1 MKNLIIIIAV
11 VHLLAGNAA
20 AQESHRGHG
29 ESAVSV
35 SPYSGF
41 QSRSIKSLSDEQVED
56 LRSGRGMGLALAAEL
71 NGFPGPT
78 HVLELAGDLG
88 LSEAQRSQTEAA
100 VRSMKSETIAIGQRI
115 IAAER
120 ELDRLFAERRIDRAR
135 LAAVIAR
142 IGSDQG
148 ALRGAH
154 LMHHIDMVELL
165 TPTQIE
171 RYGVLRG
178 YTRKMP

>member
-1 MKNLIIIIAV
+1 MKSPIIVIAV
-11 VHLLAGNAA
+11 VCLLAGNAA

-29 ESAVSV
+29 ESALSV

-41 QSRSIKSLSDEQVED
+41 QSRSIKSLSDEQVAD

-78 HVLELAGDLG
+78 HVLELADDLG
-88 LSEAQRSQTEAA
+88 LSDLQRAQTEAA
-100 VRSMKSETIAIGQRI
+100 VRFMKSQTIMIGERI
-115 IAAER
+115 LAAER

-135 LAAVIAR
+135 LVAVTAR
-142 IGSDQG
+142 IGSEQG

-154 LMHHIDMVELL
+154 LMHHINMVELL
-165 TPTQIE
+165 TSTQIE
-171 RYGVLRG
+171 RYGALRG
-178 YTRKMP
+178 YTRKGP